1 MKLTRKQ
8 QLFIAEYLKDM
19 NATRSAI
26 AAGYSKK
33 GAEVTGSQLL
43 RNPKVSSVLAEK
55 LGKRMNKLELTGEQ
69 VLDGLRRLAFFDVRK
84 FYNADGSLKSIPEL
98 DDDTAFALAG
108 MDVEEAYEHFGK
120 GQAKPNGTI
129 KKIKF
134 ADKGQ
139 NLERLGRYFKLF
151 TDKIEHS
158 GEISLADRIAAGRRR
173 VSERRAS

>member
-1 MKLTRKQ
+1 MKLNPKQ
-8 QLFIAEYLKDM
+8 RVFVTEYLKCM
-19 NATRSAI
+19 NATQAAI
-26 AAGYSKK
+26 KAGYSPKC
-33 GAEVTGSQLL
+33 AEVQGSRLL
-43 RNPKVSSVLAEK
+43 SNAKISSFLADK
-55 LGKRMNKLELTGEQ
+55 LGKKFQKLDLTAEQ

-173 VSERRAS
+173 VAEKRA